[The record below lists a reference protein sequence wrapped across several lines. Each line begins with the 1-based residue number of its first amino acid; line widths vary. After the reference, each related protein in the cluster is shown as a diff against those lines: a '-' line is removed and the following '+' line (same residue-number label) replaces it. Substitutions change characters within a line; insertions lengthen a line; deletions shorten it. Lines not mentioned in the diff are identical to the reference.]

1 MAEIEIHSE
10 IAGTVWLVEVVPGT
24 VVAEDDTIIVLESMK
39 MEIPVDAPTGGK
51 VTKILV
57 AKDDVVSENQVVA
70 VMET

>member
-1 MAEIEIHSE
+1 LAEIEIHSE

>member
-1 MAEIEIHSE
+1 
-10 IAGTVWLVEVVPGT
+10 
-24 VVAEDDTIIVLESMK
+24 
-39 MEIPVDAPTGGK
+39 VDAPTGGK

>member
-24 VVAEDDTIIVLESMK
+24 VVAEDDTMIVLESMK

>member
-10 IAGTVWLVEVVPGT
+10 IAGTVWLVEVVPGA

>member
-1 MAEIEIHSE
+1 MAELEIHSE

>member
-24 VVAEDDTIIVLESMK
+24 VVAEDDTIIVLESMT
-39 MEIPVDAPTGGK
+39 MEIPADAPTGGK